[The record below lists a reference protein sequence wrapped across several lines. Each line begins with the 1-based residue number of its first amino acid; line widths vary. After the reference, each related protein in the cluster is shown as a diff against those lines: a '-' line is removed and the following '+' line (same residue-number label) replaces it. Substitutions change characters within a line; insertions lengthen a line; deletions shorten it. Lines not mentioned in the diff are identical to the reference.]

1 MSDTKQ
7 DYETP
12 PELFEACAR
21 RFGRYGIDLAANATN
36 TKCRDFLTLNDE
48 CDSLITSWNSQLNAT
63 SESSDIYWLRG
74 WLNCP
79 FGDSNIWTRKCAEE
93 ARLGARITLL
103 TQAKP
108 GTVWFRKHVVPY
120 ADVYF
125 LTDRIQFVGTPHPF
139 PLECI
144 VADYNPGRRRP
155 PCFWGWKKDVITE
168 WGTT

>member
-1 MSDTKQ
+1 MADTKQ

-12 PELFEACAR
+12 PELFEACEL
-21 RFGRYGIDLAANATN
+21 RFGHHTIDFAATKGN
-36 TKCRDFLTLNDE
+36 TKCATFFSVSDERDSKLRDWRHFTD
-48 CDSLITSWNSQLNAT
+48 DS
-63 SESSDIYWLRG
+63 RG

-93 ARLGARITLL
+93 AQKGARITLL
-103 TQAKP
+103 TQSKP
-108 GTVWFRKHVVPY
+108 GTVWFRKNVVPY

-144 VADYNPGRRRP
+144 IADYNPGRRRP